1 MKRECIKKLT
11 APEKSKMNMLGNK
24 ENGKQRKKDRKEK
37 NGDALI
43 TLQTYEKH
51 GLDPEK
57 TITVQS

>member
-1 MKRECIKKLT
+1 
-11 APEKSKMNMLGNK
+11 MNMLGNK